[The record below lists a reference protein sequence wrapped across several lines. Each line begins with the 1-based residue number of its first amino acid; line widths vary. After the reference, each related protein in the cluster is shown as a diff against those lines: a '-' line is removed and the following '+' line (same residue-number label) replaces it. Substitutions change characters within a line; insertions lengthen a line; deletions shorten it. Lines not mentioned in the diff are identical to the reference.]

1 MPGICY
7 HTVCMDDKQLI
18 TLFHTDPEA
27 GYRALLEQYSDV
39 ILRMIRRFLQDQD
52 EVMEVY
58 TYICERLRANDFSAL
73 RRFRDTSGILPWLSV
88 VAANA
93 CRDRFRKTR
102 ASSSPRSVIDQLDER
117 EQLVFRYYYQEH
129 RRHGEIAELI
139 DTQHGL
145 PCTKLDVI
153 QAIGRID
160 DLLTTGRRW
169 FLLAALHANKPS
181 YSLEVLR
188 EETGY
193 QPVAVS
199 DVDGFEEATQ
209 RKELLDRLKA
219 ALEQLR
225 PSDQLL
231 VQLRFEHGMTAP
243 QIARIMQYD
252 NHRRV
257 YTRLRTVFNQL
268 RKLLEGG

>member
-1 MPGICY
+1 MS
-7 HTVCMDDKQLI
+7 DQDLI
-18 TLFHTDPEA
+18 DLFHNDPEA
-27 GYRALLEQYSDV
+27 GFQSLLEKHSDA

-73 RRFRDTSGILPWLSV
+73 RRFRDTSGVLPWLSV

-93 CRDRFRKTR
+93 CRDRFRKRR
-102 ASSSPRSVIDQLDER
+102 ATSSPKSVIKKLDER
-117 EQLVFRYYYQEH
+117 EQLVFKYYYQDH
-129 RRHGEIAELI
+129 RKHEEIAELI
-139 DTQHGL
+139 DTQHGI
-145 PCTKLDVI
+145 PCTRLDVVR
-153 QAIGRID
+153 AIGRID

-181 YSLEVLR
+181 YSIEALR

-193 QPVAVS
+193 QPTAVT
-199 DVDGFEEATQ
+199 DVDSFEEEHQ
-209 RKELLDRLKA
+209 RKELIGRLHQ
-219 ALEQLR
+219 ALEHLE

-243 QIARIMQYD
+243 QIARIMKYD

-268 RKLLEGG
+268 RKLLNGGMQ